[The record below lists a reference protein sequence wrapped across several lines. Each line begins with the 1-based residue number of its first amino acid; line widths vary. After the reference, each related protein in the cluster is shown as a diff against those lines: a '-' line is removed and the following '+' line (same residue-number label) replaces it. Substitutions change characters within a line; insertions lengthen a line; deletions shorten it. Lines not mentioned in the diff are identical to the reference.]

1 MTTADIYQELAKKM
15 GQEQS
20 PLIPRLWQVLCT
32 EQEARIVNSTP
43 AQAEELAEKFGAR
56 LEAMLEILGQL
67 FRRGVIFEQQKEG
80 KIIYR
85 MPRHIIQFHDATSL
99 WPEAPPEMFSLWAEY
114 MEKEYPQIPAF
125 MTQIKADPFLRVIP
139 IRESL
144 SPESQVLPYDDAARI
159 VEGAYRIAVTNCP
172 CRTIARKCD
181 KPLEVCLQLN
191 RGADYSIKRGAG
203 REISALEAKEIL
215 RQSAAAG
222 LVHMTET
229 KAGIG
234 NVICNCCNCCC
245 IVLPYAKD
253 AATKGVVQA
262 SRYRA
267 RLTEDLCNN
276 CALCLDACP
285 VEAITPGEQDFPL
298 FRSDRCLGCGLC
310 TSACPTAAISLIQ
323 VKDEDLIPAR

>member
-1 MTTADIYQELAKKM
+1 MTNADIYQELAKKL

-43 AQAEELAEKFGAR
+43 AQAEELAEKFDMALDETR
-56 LEAMLEILGQL
+56 ELLGRL

-80 KIIYR
+80 KTIYR
-85 MPRHIIQFHDATSL
+85 MPRHMVQFHDATSL
-99 WPEAPPEMFSLWAEY
+99 WPEAPLELLDLWAEY

-125 MTQIKADPFLRVIP
+125 MTKINADPFLRVIP
-139 IRESL
+139 IKESL
-144 SPESQVLPYDDAARI
+144 SPESRVLPFEDAAQI

-191 RGADYSIKRGAG
+191 RGADYTIKRGAG
-203 REISALEAKEIL
+203 REINATEAKEIL

-245 IVLPYAKD
+245 IALPYARD
-253 AATKGVVQA
+253 AATKGIVQA

-267 RLTEDLCNN
+267 NLAADLCNN
-276 CALCLDACP
+276 CDLCRETCP
-285 VEAITPGEQDFPL
+285 VEAIAPGANGVPL
-298 FRSDRCLGCGLC
+298 FLGDSCLGCGLC
-310 TSACPTAAISLIQ
+310 TAACPAGAISLLQ
-323 VKDEDLIPAR
+323 VRGEDFIRA